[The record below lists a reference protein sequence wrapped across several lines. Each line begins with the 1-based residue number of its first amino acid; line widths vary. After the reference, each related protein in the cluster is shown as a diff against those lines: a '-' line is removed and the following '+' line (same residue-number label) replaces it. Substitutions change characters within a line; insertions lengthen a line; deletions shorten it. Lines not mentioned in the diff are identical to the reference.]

1 MRADPTEM
9 LDTADRTLRGD
20 RNETLVAALVGLIHP
35 RRRTMLGCVGRTSRA
50 TRSPPG
56 PGYRGAPSPGLP
68 LGRGNVANGKTC
80 STQLARGSKPLL
92 CTDCLVEWSR
102 DILAGRYDCANEA
115 CARMRMP
122 RRLSKTYLDVLDD
135 VVANDDVAV
144 LLGKRRMTGQSPCV
158 PGPVWR
164 I

>member
-1 MRADPTEM
+1 M
-9 LDTADRTLRGD
+9 
-20 RNETLVAALVGLIHP
+20 
-35 RRRTMLGCVGRTSRA
+35 
-50 TRSPPG
+50 
-56 PGYRGAPSPGLP
+56 
-68 LGRGNVANGKTC
+68 
-80 STQLARGSKPLL
+80 QLARGSKLLL

-102 DILAGRYDCANEA
+102 DILAERYDCANEA
-115 CARMRMP
+115 CARMRDGCDAKA
-122 RRLSKTYLDVLDD
+122 LVEDVLDD